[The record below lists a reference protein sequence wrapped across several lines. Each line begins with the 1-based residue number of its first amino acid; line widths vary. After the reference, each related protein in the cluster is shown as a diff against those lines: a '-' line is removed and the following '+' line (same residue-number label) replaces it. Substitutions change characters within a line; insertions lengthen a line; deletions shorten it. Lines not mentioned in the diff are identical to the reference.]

1 MRQVRSP
8 ALRRMAPL
16 VLENPGGKRQ
26 GVCCYYSHK
35 ACSMAVKFQDYYET
49 LGVERQASQD
59 EIKRAYRKL
68 ARKYHPDVNKE
79 ASAKGMFEKI
89 NEAYEVLGDPDKRKK
104 YDQLGANWKH
114 GQDLAAGG
122 HGFED
127 GGFSYSTGGGHGGE
141 FSGDFSDFFNQF
153 FAGAGAGRDRTAGR
167 RRGRSTSFEDLFGGS
182 AGGMGGMGA
191 GPSGAGPSGAG
202 RAGAVQT
209 PMQEAE
215 ATVSLYE
222 AHHGTTRQLSLQGP
236 QGTQTLD
243 VKIPAGVTE
252 GSKIRLRAKGVQIK
266 VRVAGDPRFQVTGH
280 DLTTDV
286 KIDPATAALGGKV
299 DVETLEGPATLTIPE
314 GTSSGG
320 KLRLKGKGLH
330 KRGQDERGDLFAR
343 VMITVPKSLTDE
355 QREAY
360 EKLREAG

>member
-1 MRQVRSP
+1 
-8 ALRRMAPL
+8 
-16 VLENPGGKRQ
+16 
-26 GVCCYYSHK
+26 
-35 ACSMAVKFQDYYET
+35 MAVKFQDYYET

-89 NEAYEVLGDPDKRKK
+89 NEAYEVLGDPEKRKK
-104 YDQLGANWKH
+104 YDQLGENWKH
-114 GQDLAAGG
+114 GQDFAAGG
-122 HGFED
+122 RGFED
-127 GGFSYSTGGGHGGE
+127 GGFSFSTGGGGDGAT

-153 FAGAGAGRDRTAGR
+153 FAGAGAGRDRTAGH
-167 RRGRSTSFEDLFGGS
+167 RRGRATSFEDLFGGS

-191 GPSGAGPSGAG
+191 GPSGAG
-202 RAGAVQT
+202 RAGAAQT
-209 PMQEAE
+209 PMQETE
-215 ATVSLYE
+215 ATVSLHE

-236 QGTQTLD
+236 QGVQTLD
-243 VKIPAGVTE
+243 VKIPAGVTD
-252 GSKIRLRAKGVQIK
+252 GSKIRLRDKGVQIK
-266 VRVAGDPRFQVTGH
+266 VRVAGDPRFQVNGH

-286 KIDPATAALGGKV
+286 KVDPATAALGGKF
-299 DVETLEGPATLTIPE
+299 DVETLEGSATLTIPA

-360 EKLREAG
+360 EKLREAR